1 MLDICFVLLH
11 GICLSASACLANN
24 VRALVFTSTVNV
36 VFGGQRIES
45 GDESLPYFDFKQV
58 IILFEATA
66 KGCTHRFILTKYIT

>member
-36 VFGGQRIES
+36 VFGGQRIEN
-45 GDESLPYFDFKQV
+45 GDESLPYFDSKQV

-66 KGCTHRFILTKYIT
+66 KGRTQNT

>member
-1 MLDICFVLLH
+1 MEV
-11 GICLSASACLANN
+11 CLFASACLANN
-24 VRALVFTSTVNV
+24 VKALVFTSTVNV